1 MGGATIA
8 VQPGRLMVAC
18 ISTVYMASSAA
29 NAAMTAPAELLAE
42 AGVILPGTT
51 IILWHEDGAAA
62 MGVAQTSDDLQ
73 AAQERSHVD
82 MQGTSVVNSS
92 GGTDVKGA
100 VLKSLE
106 DSAWP
111 SRSVNREYWGCMQK
125 FTPSIADL
133 GF

>member
-1 MGGATIA
+1 
-8 VQPGRLMVAC
+8 
-18 ISTVYMASSAA
+18 MASSAA
-29 NAAMTAPAELLAE
+29 DAAMTAPAELLAE

-51 IILWHEDGAAA
+51 IILRHEDGAAA
-62 MGVAQTSDDLQ
+62 MGAAQTSDDLR

-92 GGTDVKGA
+92 GGTNAKGA

-106 DSAWP
+106 GSAWP
-111 SRSVNREYWGCMQK
+111 SRSIDQEYWGCMQK